1 MNSIALTKNRFF
13 TVTFLKTSAFCCA
26 MQREFSEDVPEIMD
40 LPSLDQSELREDLE
54 NLELLN
60 RHFGGTKMVLD
71 LLGRVAKDIDSFTL
85 VDFCT
90 GYGDHPRNM
99 AKWAREH
106 GKRATIIAVDFQRQT
121 LDLAKAATPAQDNIF
136 FVQADVRHSP
146 FKNQSVDM
154 VFCSLALHHFSD
166 NDATEILR
174 EGRRMARRNVA
185 CIDLMRGRIAY
196 AAVWLLTQF
205 ILRSPM
211 TRHDARLSVRR
222 SFTGN
227 ELKNLALLADW
238 RSFWHDNLPWF
249 RQVIVCE
256 QTV

>member
-1 MNSIALTKNRFF
+1 
-13 TVTFLKTSAFCCA
+13 
-26 MQREFSEDVPEIMD
+26 MQREFSEDQPEIMD
-40 LPSLDQSELREDLE
+40 LPSLDQMELREDLE

-60 RHFGGTKMVLD
+60 KHFGGTKVVLN
-71 LLGRVAKDIDSFTL
+71 LLDRVAKNLHTFRL

-106 GKRATIIAVDFQRQT
+106 GKSATIIAVDFQRQT
-121 LDLAKAATPAQDNIF
+121 LDIAKAATSPEDRIF
-136 FVQADVRHSP
+136 YVQADVRHSP
-146 FKNQSVDM
+146 FKNHSADL

-166 NDATEILR
+166 DDAALILR
-174 EGRRMARRNVA
+174 EGRRLASRSVA
-185 CIDLMRGRIAY
+185 CIDLLRGRIAY

-238 RSFWHDNLPWF
+238 RTFWHDSLPWF

-256 QTV
+256 ETV

>member
-1 MNSIALTKNRFF
+1 
-13 TVTFLKTSAFCCA
+13 

-60 RHFGGTKMVLD
+60 RHFGGTKMVLR
-71 LLGRVAKDIDSFTL
+71 LLDRVASDLKSFRL

-99 AKWAREH
+99 AKWAH
-106 GKRATIIAVDFQRQT
+106 QHHKKCTIIAVDFQRQT
-121 LDLAKAATPAQDNIF
+121 LDIAKAATPADQRIF
-136 FVQADVRHSP
+136 YVQADVRHSP
-146 FKNQSVDM
+146 FKNQSVDL

-166 NDATEILR
+166 ADAAQILR
-174 EGRRMARRNVA
+174 EGRRLASRSVA

-222 SFTGN
+222 SFTGK